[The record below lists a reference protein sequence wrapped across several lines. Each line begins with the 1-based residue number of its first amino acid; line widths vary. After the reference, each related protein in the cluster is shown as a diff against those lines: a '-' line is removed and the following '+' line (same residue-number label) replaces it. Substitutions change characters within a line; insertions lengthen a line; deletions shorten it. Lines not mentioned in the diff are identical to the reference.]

1 MNKTQNFA
9 KRLSCLLLIVLIAV
23 TALTMTACVDGGD
36 TSPTTT
42 AATTTTTEAPVTTTT
57 LPYTELG
64 KGETEFYFNVTDANG
79 EVTKFLIKTDEPQVG
94 TALANLNLIDGEQ
107 GEFGLYVKTVNG
119 ETLDY
124 NTDGMYW
131 AFYVNGEY
139 AMTGVDKT
147 DVQSGATYEF
157 KAEK

>member
-1 MNKTQNFA
+1 MNKNLSLA
-9 KRLSCLLLIVLIAV
+9 KRLSCLLLVVLFAA
-23 TALTMTACVDGGD
+23 TALMMTACVDQNE
-36 TSPTTT
+36 TPATTT
-42 AATTTTTEAPVTTTT
+42 GATTTTTEVVTTTT

-64 KGETEFYFNVTDANG
+64 KGETSFYFNVTDG
-79 EVTKFLIKTDEPQVG
+79 EGNVTKYLIKTDEPQVG
-94 TALANLNLIDGEQ
+94 TALQNLNLIDGEQ
-107 GEFGLYVKTVNG
+107 GDYGLYVKTVNG
-119 ETLDY
+119 VTLDY

-139 AMTGVDKT
+139 AMTGVDTT

>member
-1 MNKTQNFA
+1 MPK
-9 KRLSCLLLIVLIAV
+9 
-23 TALTMTACVDGGD
+23 
-36 TSPTTT
+36 
-42 AATTTTTEAPVTTTT
+42 
-57 LPYTELG
+57 Y
-64 KGETEFYFNVTDANG
+64 
-79 EVTKFLIKTDEPQVG
+79 LIKTDEPQVG
-94 TALANLNLIDGEQ
+94 TALQNLNLIDGEQ
-107 GEFGLYVKTVNG
+107 GDYGLYVKTVNG
-119 ETLDY
+119 VTLDY